1 MPLIYTIFCLVISVL
16 TWWLSL
22 FIPVPSVKCI
32 SSFSWDP
39 GAVCTE
45 HIFNLCCLKNKIFF
59 TWYSGKC
66 IFCCCCCFFF
76 FSFPSTGDRIG
87 VLWAARQWILLLLS
101 EFYSSG
107 AHLQFAST
115 SEISSGMWALPPLEG
130 IPLIPCI
137 VQMFL
142 QVASMLKITLLI
154 LQNQHP
160 LVILFS
166 SFVNI
171 THTPTT
177 YCCFHIF
184 TFTTSFQIA
193 PSPRVSPGAAS
204 HFPKK
209 RSDFYKRSLDGYTT
223 AQDFTAPFFQT
234 FKPFFTALVV
244 CNIFGLNCISATKCD
259 FHIFNFLLSML
270 QYNSPPFKF
279 IVQKKSLGL
288 KWRLT
293 SEASGIVRHW
303 KQHPGLHAPLVWSNR
318 AAPVF
323 LESLQKVFGLN
334 WAQPGLSIYLA
345 LAEQVWKLR
354 DGRQVSGCDPNLCW
368 SSGLALWRS
377 EGISEGR
384 KNLSLYLLQTIA
396 NFRNKS
402 GKYQSYMPSLFCFCL
417 SFKSKMDVNVKLS
430 NRNSVSE

>member
-1 MPLIYTIFCLVISVL
+1 MYFLLL
-16 TWWLSL
+16 LL
-22 FIPVPSVKCI
+22 F
-32 SSFSWDP
+32 
-39 GAVCTE
+39 
-45 HIFNLCCLKNKIFF
+45 LL
-59 TWYSGKC
+59 
-66 IFCCCCCFFF
+66 FF
-76 FSFPSTGDRIG
+76 FSFHWRSNRRPVSSKAVNFALAEWVLFFRCSLAICKHFWNIFWDVSSPSSGRHSFDSLYCAN
-87 VLWAARQWILLLLS
+87 VLAGGKHAEDNSFDPSESASSCNLVFQLCKYYPHTYNLLLLS
-101 EFYSSG
+101 HLHFYY
-107 AHLQFAST
+107 F
-115 SEISSGMWALPPLEG
+115 ISNSA
-130 IPLIPCI
+130 
-137 VQMFL
+137 
-142 QVASMLKITLLI
+142 
-154 LQNQHP
+154 
-160 LVILFS
+160 FS
-166 SFVNI
+166 
-171 THTPTT
+171 P
-177 YCCFHIF
+177 
-184 TFTTSFQIA
+184 
-193 PSPRVSPGAAS
+193 VSPGAAS

-209 RSDFYKRSLDGYTT
+209 RSDFYERSLDGYTT

-259 FHIFNFLLSML
+259 FHIFNFLLSVL